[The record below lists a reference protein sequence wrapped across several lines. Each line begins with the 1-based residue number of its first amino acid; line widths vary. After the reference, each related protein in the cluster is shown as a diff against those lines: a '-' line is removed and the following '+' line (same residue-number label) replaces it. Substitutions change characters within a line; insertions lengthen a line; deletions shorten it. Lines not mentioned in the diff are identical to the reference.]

1 MPEDHEVLFDL
12 ANHIATVTLNRPH
25 KLNAM
30 TPEMANEVNRYV
42 QECNEN
48 SDVRVVIFTGSGE
61 KAFCAGSDIKE
72 LDQYANAWSFR
83 NRPDYCDAIRRLRKP
98 TICAVNGYCLGGGL
112 EVAMSCDL
120 RIASEKAFFGAP
132 EIKLGWIGGG
142 GMSYFLTHSIGPSNA
157 ALMLYTGDL
166 IDAQRALSWRLV
178 TEVIASDKLLMRAR
192 EIADVI
198 AERPPIAAQTAKQN
212 LRAAYSMN
220 REDAIQYER
229 DLQTICFSTEDAA
242 EGRQAFKEKR
252 KPHFRGR

>member
-1 MPEDHEVLFDL
+1 MPEDREILFELTD
-12 ANHIATVTLNRPH
+12 NITTITLNRPQ

-30 TPEMANEVNRYV
+30 TSEMAKQVNSYV
-42 QECNEN
+42 QECNDN
-48 SDVRVVIFTGSGE
+48 SNVRAVILTGAGD

-72 LDQYANAWSFR
+72 LDQYATPWGFR

-112 EVAMSCDL
+112 EMALSCDL

-132 EIKLGWIGGG
+132 EIKLGWVGGG
-142 GMSYFLTHSIGPSNA
+142 GMSYFLAHSIGPSNA
-157 ALMLYTGDL
+157 ALMLYTGDA
-166 IDAQRALSWRLV
+166 IDAQRALAWRLV
-178 TEVIASDKLLMRAR
+178 TEVVAPDKVLTRAIEVAS
-192 EIADVI
+192 VI
-198 AERPPIAAQTAKQN
+198 VQRPPIAAQTAKQN
-212 LRAAYSMN
+212 LRAAYSMT

-252 KPHFRGR
+252 KPVFRGR